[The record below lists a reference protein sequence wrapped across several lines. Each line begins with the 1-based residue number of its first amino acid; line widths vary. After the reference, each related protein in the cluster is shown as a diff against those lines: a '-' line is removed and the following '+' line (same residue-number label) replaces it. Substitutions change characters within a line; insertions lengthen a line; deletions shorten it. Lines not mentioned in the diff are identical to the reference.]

1 MTVEEWIAL
10 ICDVAF
16 LVLDLVSVV
25 SVVKNAAKI
34 AKEIKVAHTAAKT
47 AKNASKKAKKAQA
60 AAKKDAKAAEKA
72 EANSA
77 KKAAQSNAAEEA
89 SKAKNKGAAKEY
101 VEYVGGNL
109 LDYAVDKSVEY
120 VDNDEKN
127 HNKTEYDAT
136 VRGLQ
141 AREHI
146 KKGKG
151 KSKYKDAAV
160 DTIKFVS
167 DEMKR
172 SKKDK
177 KEKKK

>member
-16 LVLDLVSVV
+16 LVLDLV

-77 KKAAQSNAAEEA
+77 KKAAQSNAAKEA

-127 HNKTEYDAT
+127 HNKTEYDAA
-136 VRGLQ
+136 VRGVR
-141 AREHI
+141 AEEHI
-146 KKGKG
+146 RKGKG
-151 KSKYKDAAV
+151 ASKYKDAAKNV
-160 DTIKFVS
+160 MKFVS
-167 DEMKR
+167 DEAK
-172 SKKDK
+172 SADKDK
-177 KEKKK
+177 KKRQKK